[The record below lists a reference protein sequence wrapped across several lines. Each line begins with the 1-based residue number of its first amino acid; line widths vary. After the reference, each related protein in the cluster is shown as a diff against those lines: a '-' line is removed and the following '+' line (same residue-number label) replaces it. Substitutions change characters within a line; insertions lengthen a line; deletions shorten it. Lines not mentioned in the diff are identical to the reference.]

1 MLAYTFIKQVI
12 FLKSKGKI
20 FNFFKITVSSLLF
33 MTAVFSILHRLPECF
48 TSENPALMAASFTLT
63 DGKYKSERQKPTL
76 DVEETSPT
84 EKASKAENTQP
95 KLRDKSG
102 YYDSYAE
109 HEGEAKYAVE
119 ERYIGASGTSVENC
133 YVKNKTGLEID
144 FLESLNSPL
153 TFEVQKNSDSPQVLI
168 YHTHTS
174 ESYMDED
181 VDYFYESYYSR
192 TQNTDFSVVSVGNV
206 LAEKLNEKGIK
217 TIHDTT
223 VHDSTYNGSYDRS
236 AQTIESNMNDYKDIK
251 VVLDIHRDAIGT
263 DECKVKPVFTYN
275 GKKGAQIMILSGC
288 DYYGEMGFESWQN
301 NLKFAMKLQNTAET
315 MYPGM
320 TRPLSFD
327 YFAYNEYVC
336 DGSLLIEV
344 GAEANSIEQ
353 SEYTAEL
360 LANVIYEVLK

>member
-1 MLAYTFIKQVI
+1 M
-12 FLKSKGKI
+12 KGKGKVSEI
-20 FNFFKITVSSLLF
+20 FKVTLSSLLF
-33 MTAVFSILHRLPECF
+33 ITAVLSVIYRLPQCF
-48 TSENPALMAASFTLT
+48 NSENPALMAASFTLA
-63 DGKYKSERQKPTL
+63 DGKYKPETQKPTQA
-76 DVEETSPT
+76 T
-84 EKASKAENTQP
+84 EQTTPVSTQEVIITENTKP

-109 HEGEAKYAVE
+109 HDGEAKYAVE
-119 ERYIGASGTSVENC
+119 ERYIGQTGTSVENC

-153 TFEVQKNSDSPQVLI
+153 TFEVEKNSESPQVLI

-192 TQNTDFSVVSVGNV
+192 TQNTDFSVVSVGNI
-206 LAEKLNEKGIK
+206 LAERLNEKGIK

-236 AQTIESNMNDYKDIK
+236 VQTVESNMNEYEDIK

-275 GKKGAQIMILSGC
+275 GKKGSQIMILSGC
-288 DYYGEMGFESWQN
+288 DYYGEMDFEGWQN

>member
-1 MLAYTFIKQVI
+1 M
-12 FLKSKGKI
+12 KSKGKI
-20 FNFFKITVSSLLF
+20 SKGFKITISTLLF
-33 MTAVFSILHRLPECF
+33 SVAVFSVSQRLFECF
-48 TSENPALMAASFTLT
+48 TSERPALMAASFTLA
-63 DGKYKSERQKPTL
+63 DGRYKPDTKKPTEIT
-76 DVEETSPT
+76 EETTSVQET
-84 EKASKAENTQP
+84 VKAETTKP
-95 KLRDKSG
+95 KLRDKSD

-119 ERYIGASGTSVENC
+119 ERFIGQTGTSVENC

-153 TFEVQKNSDSPQVLI
+153 TFEVEENSDSPQVLI

-192 TQNTDFSVVSVGNV
+192 TQNTDFSVVSVGNI
-206 LAEKLNEKGIK
+206 LCEKLNEKGIN

-236 AQTIESNMNDYKDIK
+236 MQTIESNLNEYKDIK

-263 DECKVKPVFTYN
+263 DECKVKPVFTYD

-288 DYYGEMGFESWQN
+288 DYYGEMGFESWQE

-360 LANVIYEVLK
+360 LANVLYEVLK